1 MWPRVR
7 IPARSPN
14 KNPRNF
20 AGVFIWCSQCARFE
34 PAGFGERSERRTG
47 ATRRAVGLTDA
58 PTGAQSRL
66 ANHSLIFRNFAG
78 VFIWCSQRA
87 RFEPAGFGERSERRT
102 GATRRAVGLTDA
114 PTGAQSRLA
123 NHSLIFRNFA
133 GVFIWCSQRAQG
145 SERMMRAS
153 KSTGV
158 CSDNS
163 TERRCLK
170 CWSAFRGRKTTLFSS
185 FPPAWHECS
194 QKVGG

>member
-1 MWPRVR
+1 MPISFNE
-7 IPARSPN
+7 IPDVKEPGIFAEIDNSGALSGLAGKESVMLVSAPDL
-14 KNPRNF
+14 NP
-20 AGVFIWCSQCARFE
+20 
-34 PAGFGERSERRTG
+34 
-47 ATRRAVGLTDA
+47 
-58 PTGAQSRL
+58 
-66 ANHSLIFRNFAG
+66 
-78 VFIWCSQRA
+78 
-87 RFEPAGFGERSERRT
+87 
-102 GATRRAVGLTDA
+102 
-114 PTGAQSRLA
+114 
-123 NHSLIFRNFA
+123 
-133 GVFIWCSQRAQG
+133 QG

>member
-1 MWPRVR
+1 MASKLRLKKLKPTRVSVKTNLR
-7 IPARSPN
+7 AT
-14 KNPRNF
+14 
-20 AGVFIWCSQCARFE
+20 
-34 PAGFGERSERRTG
+34 RRTG

-133 GVFIWCSQRAQG
+133 GVFIWCSQRARFEPAGFEEDDARQQI
-145 SERMMRAS
+145 
-153 KSTGV
+153 
-158 CSDNS
+158 N
-163 TERRCLK
+163 
-170 CWSAFRGRKTTLFSS
+170 GRLFGPFYGTSLFKMLVS
-185 FPPAWHECS
+185 IS
-194 QKVGG
+194 RS

>member
-20 AGVFIWCSQCARFE
+20 AGVFIWCGRRARFE

-87 RFEPAGFGERSERRT
+87 R
-102 GATRRAVGLTDA
+102 
-114 PTGAQSRLA
+114 
-123 NHSLIFRNFA
+123 
-133 GVFIWCSQRAQG
+133 QG

-170 CWSAFRGRKTTLFSS
+170 CWSAFRGRKTTLFPS